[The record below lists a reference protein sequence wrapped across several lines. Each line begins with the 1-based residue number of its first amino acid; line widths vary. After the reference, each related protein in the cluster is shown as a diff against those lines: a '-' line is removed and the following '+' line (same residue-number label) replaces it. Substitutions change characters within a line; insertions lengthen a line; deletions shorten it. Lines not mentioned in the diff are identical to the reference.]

1 MLRMNALGIVL
12 AALLVV
18 GTQLGLPAFA
28 QETLKPEERAAVI
41 LNSARKAFND
51 QQYVL
56 ANERFQ
62 EYLKDFGGQPDAVSA
77 RFGAALCLLEGQ
89 PKNFQLAIDQLNPV
103 VGTANFVD
111 RPLALYY
118 LGLAYRGL
126 GREALRQP
134 LPPEQSCIYA

>member
-62 EYLKDFGGQPDAVSA
+62 EQNFAVPAPVRSKDEKHGNV
-77 RFGAALCLLEGQ
+77 
-89 PKNFQLAIDQLNPV
+89 
-103 VGTANFVD
+103 
-111 RPLALYY
+111 
-118 LGLAYRGL
+118 
-126 GREALRQP
+126 
-134 LPPEQSCIYA
+134 